1 MQPWQPNS
9 RRQGEGMARRAT
21 EGSVKSPV
29 NIVVGMLLKRLR
41 ERSDKQLD
49 QVAPA
54 FDVSPAYLAAIEA
67 GTNAVPAKS
76 VAGLGI
82 LGLDFVAAS
91 AILSLVSYLDCRMK
105 NSRIYDFREV
115 RYRAERLLSQTGAL
129 ALKPFLK
136 WTVATIRSADRG
148 ASLDIQRGL
157 EALGATLQQLSQLKP
172 PADATP
178 DKALPLSLRLRLSP
192 MVEDLLDIASSGL
205 SLLTPHI
212 NRFNF
217 KAWEELN
224 ADRMVEVRGYV
235 NDAERFLADAPDFD
249 WHAILLNSHR
259 PPLTILVPGR
269 TPLSELE
276 IADTFYDQLPR
287 YSRRQS
293 HIEDV
298 KRQIRF
304 GKVSSKPIEN
314 QIKRALVYDFSQGQI
329 IQEESWSA
337 LGVKVLNQKRFSQFD
352 NAWLYK
358 LSGHHG
364 PDPASRNLVGI
375 LGAYD
380 NDDVSS
386 FGVFLDREDTNTWW
400 TITTVIN

>member
-1 MQPWQPNS
+1 
-9 RRQGEGMARRAT
+9 MARRAT

-29 NIVVGMLLKRLR
+29 NIVVGMLLKRMR
-41 ERSDKQLD
+41 ERSGKQLD
-49 QVAPA
+49 QTAPA

-76 VAGLGI
+76 VAGLGT
-82 LGLDFVAAS
+82 LGLNFVAAS
-91 AILSLVSYLDCRMK
+91 ALLTLVSYLDCRMK

-115 RYRAERLLSQTGAL
+115 QHRAEGLLSQTGAL

-136 WTVATIRSADRG
+136 WTVATIRSIERG
-148 ASLDIQRGL
+148 ASLNSQRGL
-157 EALGATLQQLSQLKP
+157 ETLEASLQQLSQLKP
-172 PADATP
+172 PVEATLE
-178 DKALPLSLRLRLSP
+178 KGGPLSSRLRLSP

-224 ADRMVEVRGYV
+224 FDRMVEVRGYV
-235 NDAERFLADAPDFD
+235 DDTERFLADAPDFD

-259 PPLTILVPGR
+259 PTLTILVPGR
-269 TPLSELE
+269 TSVSELE
-276 IADTFYDQLPR
+276 IADRFYDQLPR
-287 YSRRQS
+287 YGRRQS
-293 HIEDV
+293 DIEDV

-304 GKVSSKPIEN
+304 GKVRSKSTEN

-337 LGVKVLNQKRFSQFD
+337 LGVKILDQKRFSQFD

-358 LSGHHG
+358 LSVHRE
-364 PDPASRNLVGI
+364 PDPISRNIVGI

-386 FGVFLDREDTNTWW
+386 FGVFLDREDICTWW
-400 TITTVIN
+400 KIITVIS